1 MSTTT
6 SSKTSVAPAITGE
19 LDLNHAIHIL
29 PTSFQ
34 PWRPTILSY
43 TASLFST
50 VVGFPLDSI
59 KTRMQTHPFNG
70 IYDCL
75 KKTIKHEGFKG
86 LFRGV
91 TAPLLSTSFSKSLGV
106 SLYTAAK
113 PYASLLQTYTIKPI
127 KTDSKSSHKVQNVIL
142 AINNAPISFAS
153 GFAAGAGTSLFA
165 CPFEFTKL
173 FQQLYIL
180 MQGELNLNPRR
191 MPKTTWQVA
200 KQIRRY
206 EGISGLYSGYKFHLL
221 RDAFGSGLYFSIYET
236 AKILIQGF
244 AGPDGKIQ
252 GTNIPMGTVSITLA
266 GAMSGIFSWVLVF
279 PIDTVK
285 SLTQRDIV
293 SNIIRELARKP
304 PKPLLIRKL
313 SFPTRN
319 MYRGLSVSVTRSVFT
334 SVAFFS
340 CFEYLMKYIA

>member
-1 MSTTT
+1 MSTSQKAT
-6 SSKTSVAPAITGE
+6 VAPAITGE
-19 LDLNHAIHIL
+19 LDLNHALHIL
-29 PTSFQ
+29 PQSFQ

-70 IYDCL
+70 IFDCL
-75 KKTIKHEGFKG
+75 RKTVKHEGVKG

-91 TAPLLSTSFSKSLGV
+91 TAPLLSTSFSKSLSV
-106 SLYTAAK
+106 SIYTAAK
-113 PYASLLQTYTIKPI
+113 PYAALLQNYTIQPI
-127 KTDSKSSHKVQNVIL
+127 SSSNLISHRQQNLIL
-142 AINNAPISFAS
+142 AINNAPVSFAS
-153 GFAAGAGTSLFA
+153 GFVAGAGTSLFA

-180 MQGELNLNPRR
+180 MQGELNLNPRK
-191 MPKTTWQVA
+191 MPKTTLQVA
-200 KQIRRY
+200 KQIRRC
-206 EGISGLYSGYKFHLL
+206 EGILGLYSGYKFHLM
-221 RDAFGSGLYFSIYET
+221 RDALGSGLYFSVYET
-236 AKILIQGF
+236 SKILIEGF
-244 AGPDGKIQ
+244 SGTDGKIA
-252 GTNIPMGTVSITLA
+252 GTNIPMGTLSITLA
-266 GAMSGIFSWVLVF
+266 GAMSGIVSWILVF

-304 PKPLLIRKL
+304 PKPLLVRKL
-313 SFPTRN
+313 TFPTRK

>member
-1 MSTTT
+1 MSTTQGKIT
-6 SSKTSVAPAITGE
+6 VAPAITGDI
-19 LDLNHAIHIL
+19 DLNHALHIL
-29 PTSFQ
+29 PQSFQ

-59 KTRMQTHPFNG
+59 KTRMQTHPFKG
-70 IYDCL
+70 IVDCT
-75 KKTIKHEGFKG
+75 KKTVKHEGIKG

-106 SLYTAAK
+106 SLYTATK
-113 PYASLLQTYTIKPI
+113 PYAALLQKYTIKPLESSA
-127 KTDSKSSHKVQNVIL
+127 TDSHRKQNVIL
-142 AINNAPISFAS
+142 AINNAPVSFAS
-153 GFAAGAGTSLFA
+153 GFTAGAGTSLFA

-180 MQGELNLNPRR
+180 MQGELHLNPRR

-206 EGISGLYSGYKFHLL
+206 EGILGLYSGYKFHLL

-236 AKILIQGF
+236 SKILIQGF
-244 AGPDGKIQ
+244 ASSDGTIA
-252 GTNIPMGTVSITLA
+252 GTNIPMGTLSITLA
-266 GAMSGIFSWVLVF
+266 GAMSGIFSWILVF

-304 PKPLLIRKL
+304 PKPLLLRKL
-313 SFPTRN
+313 TFPTRK
-319 MYRGLSVSVTRSVFT
+319 MYRGLSVSVTRSVIT

-340 CFEYLMKYIA
+340 CFEYLMKHIA

>member
-1 MSTTT
+1 MSQTQKIT
-6 SSKTSVAPAITGE
+6 VAPAITGE
-19 LDLNHAIHIL
+19 LDINHALHIL
-29 PTSFQ
+29 PQSFQ

-70 IYDCL
+70 IYDCFR
-75 KKTIKHEGFKG
+75 KTVKHEGLKG

-106 SLYTAAK
+106 SIYTAAK
-113 PYASLLQTYTIKPI
+113 PYSAMLQDFTIKPI
-127 KTDSKSSHKVQNVIL
+127 PTNESDSHRKQNLIL

-191 MPKTTWQVA
+191 MPKTTFQVA
-200 KQIRRY
+200 RQIRKY
-206 EGISGLYSGYKFHLL
+206 EGILGLYSGYKFHLL
-221 RDAFGSGLYFSIYET
+221 RDAFGSGLYFSVYET
-236 AKILIQGF
+236 SKILIEGF
-244 AGPDGKIQ
+244 SGPDGKIA
-252 GTNIPMGTVSITLA
+252 GINIPMGTLSITVA
-266 GAMSGIFSWVLVF
+266 GAMSGIFSWMLVF

-293 SNIIRELARKP
+293 SNIVRELARKP
-304 PKPLLIRKL
+304 PKPLLVRKL
-313 SFPTRN
+313 TFPTRK
-319 MYRGLSVSVTRSVFT
+319 MYRGLSVSVTRSVIT

>member
-1 MSTTT
+1 MSASHKVT
-6 SSKTSVAPAITGE
+6 VAPAITGE
-19 LDLNHAIHIL
+19 LDLNHALHIL
-29 PTSFQ
+29 PQNFQ

-75 KKTIKHEGFKG
+75 TKTIRTEGVKG

-113 PYASLLQTYTIKPI
+113 PYAAALQHYTIQPI
-127 KTDSKSSHKVQNVIL
+127 QSKDSDSSRKQKIIL
-142 AINNAPISFAS
+142 AINNAPVSFAS

-173 FQQLYIL
+173 FQQLYVL
-180 MQGELNLNPRR
+180 MQAELNLNPRK
-191 MPKTTWQVA
+191 MPKTTFQVA
-200 KQIRRY
+200 RQIRRC
-206 EGISGLYSGYKFHLL
+206 EGMLGLYSGYKFHLL
-221 RDAFGSGLYFSIYET
+221 RDALGSGLYFSIYET
-236 AKILIQGF
+236 SKILIDAFSGG
-244 AGPDGKIQ
+244 ANAVIP
-252 GTNIPMGTVSITLA
+252 GTTIPMSTLSITLA

-285 SLTQRDIV
+285 SLTQRDIT

-304 PKPLLIRKL
+304 PKPLLMRKL
-313 SFPTRN
+313 TFPTRQ
-319 MYRGLSVSVTRSVFT
+319 MYRGLSVSVTRSVIT
-334 SVAFFS
+334 SVAFFG
-340 CFEYLMKYIA
+340 CFEYLMKHIA